1 MKLFLKIDKK
11 LNLRFPK
18 LLIFYLHSLTFFDCH
33 FFTKCQ
39 KNYLRSAKD
48 KFFHISSYGWLQI
61 VAFIIFLHIVG
72 FCQLRNVS
80 EVSYAN

>member
-48 KFFHISSYGWLQI
+48 KFFHISSYG
-61 VAFIIFLHIVG
+61 
-72 FCQLRNVS
+72 
-80 EVSYAN
+80 